1 MLNINPCKLIFS
13 SFLQTSFQNPYY
25 LLFTESKNISL
36 SLYSLIQTYMLV
48 AVTLNE
54 QQFPE
59 SEGSKAFDSWT
70 KARKRDV
77 NSDERVDEKV
87 GTSGCLKLAFVA
99 IRNSHSKRRRLCVV
113 VAVSR
118 RGFVAGSRLPPRR
131 LLACPVAFVA
141 VNNIHPW
148 IIVGQSTGESIVP
161 VSLPPPP
168 LSPFFLPPFITYSR
182 DNFKCQLVL
191 VERNFFLFF
200 LLAFFSSS
208 ISRDNRIYFFDSGM
222 RTSGKLSSER
232 GALTGRKIALI
243 LKFILELH
251 QPWKLGIRSSLCL
264 LSVIKIV
271 MILKM
276 YFF

>member
-1 MLNINPCKLIFS
+1 M
-13 SFLQTSFQNPYY
+13 
-25 LLFTESKNISL
+25 
-36 SLYSLIQTYMLV
+36 
-48 AVTLNE
+48 
-54 QQFPE
+54 
-59 SEGSKAFDSWT
+59 
-70 KARKRDV
+70 
-77 NSDERVDEKV
+77 
-87 GTSGCLKLAFVA
+87 
-99 IRNSHSKRRRLCVV
+99 
-113 VAVSR
+113 AVSR

-168 LSPFFLPPFITYSR
+168 LPP
-182 DNFKCQLVL
+182 
-191 VERNFFLFF
+191 FF

-251 QPWKLGIRSSLCL
+251 
-264 LSVIKIV
+264 
-271 MILKM
+271 
-276 YFF
+276 